1 MADELHFDDP
11 LRAAAD
17 PATDAE
23 ALRQLAYRYPETRA
37 AVAAHPRA
45 YRGLL
50 DWLHQFG
57 DPAVNAALEAR
68 EDYDGYIDSNGFL
81 VMSGDVSGA
90 VAGSQIRT
98 AEHGMYVLGQGGVN
112 SYSQVERTTPYSAV
126 AGGASPKP
134 EVQSREQVVAQ
145 VRRTSIFGNRTAG
158 SGGQEAQAASAS
170 GVDAPTARTSSV
182 ETAVSRT
189 PAAGTP
195 AVDAPTARMPAAD
208 AGATRVMGGSPEGAT
223 AVFPKSGSPE
233 GATAVFP
240 KSGSS
245 EGATA
250 VFPKS
255 ASPAGAAAT
264 MPLPT
269 ADPRQQ
275 ATRTMPGAVGRDSG
289 GPYAAP
295 GASPY
300 RAPSSTSQY
309 APSGGASA
317 SGYPAAGRRSS
328 YSAASTATRAPAQQA
343 PASGSDYDGGGD
355 GAAPKKRK
363 GGPSAL
369 GIIFSALVIVAIAL
383 LAVVIYVFTRG
394 FETPNSSPTTPPA
407 AQAAPTT
414 ASPTTP
420 SPSPSTT
427 EAIRYPA
434 PANAQQLTAFAT
446 PSGNIS
452 CSFNSTGV
460 SCVIN
465 SNDWAAGNYA
475 SCSGSSHGTLSISGD
490 SAVQSCGTSGATA
503 ATGLTYG
510 QYAANGDYA
519 CSSTADGVSCWNT
532 KSGASFALAR
542 GGWMTGSGGE
552 IAPAQYSW
560 NQ

>member
-240 KSGSS
+240 KS
-245 EGATA
+245 
-250 VFPKS
+250 

-394 FETPNSSPTTPPA
+394 FETPNPSPTTPPA

>member
-240 KSGSS
+240 KS
-245 EGATA
+245 
-250 VFPKS
+250 

-309 APSGGASA
+309 APSGGASD

-343 PASGSDYDGGGD
+343 PDSGSDYDGGGD

>member
-240 KSGSS
+240 KSGS
-245 EGATA
+245 
-250 VFPKS
+250 
-255 ASPAGAAAT
+255 PAGAAAT

-309 APSGGASA
+309 APSGGA

>member
-37 AVAAHPRA
+37 AVAAPPRA

-182 ETAVSRT
+182 ETTVSRT

-223 AVFPKSGSPE
+223 AVFPKSGSP
-233 GATAVFP
+233 
-240 KSGSS
+240 

>member
-208 AGATRVMGGSPEGAT
+208 AGATRVMGDSPEGAT
-223 AVFPKSGSPE
+223 AVFPKSGSP
-233 GATAVFP
+233 
-240 KSGSS
+240 

-275 ATRTMPGAVGRDSG
+275 ATRTVPGAVGRDSG

-394 FETPNSSPTTPPA
+394 FETPNPSPTTPPA

>member
-240 KSGSS
+240 KS
-245 EGATA
+245 
-250 VFPKS
+250 

-295 GASPY
+295 GASPS

>member
-240 KSGSS
+240 KSG
-245 EGATA
+245 
-250 VFPKS
+250 
-255 ASPAGAAAT
+255 SPAGAAAT

>member
-158 SGGQEAQAASAS
+158 SGRQEAQAASAS
-170 GVDAPTARTSSV
+170 GMDASTARTSSV

-223 AVFPKSGSPE
+223 AVFPKSGSP
-233 GATAVFP
+233 
-240 KSGSS
+240 

>member
-240 KSGSS
+240 KS
-245 EGATA
+245 
-250 VFPKS
+250 
-255 ASPAGAAAT
+255 ASPAGAEAT

>member
-81 VMSGDVSGA
+81 VMNGDVSGA

-158 SGGQEAQAASAS
+158 AGGQETQAASAS

-208 AGATRVMGGSPEGAT
+208 AGATRVMGDSPEGAT
-223 AVFPKSGSPE
+223 AVFPKSASP
-233 GATAVFP
+233 
-240 KSGSS
+240 

>member
-240 KSGSS
+240 KS
-245 EGATA
+245 
-250 VFPKS
+250 
-255 ASPAGAAAT
+255 ASPEGAAAT

>member
-68 EDYDGYIDSNGFL
+68 DDYDGYIDSNGFL
-81 VMSGDVSGA
+81 VMNGDVSGA

-158 SGGQEAQAASAS
+158 PGEQEARAASAS
-170 GVDAPTARTSSV
+170 AADAPTARTSAV

-189 PAAGTP
+189 PAA
-195 AVDAPTARMPAAD
+195 DAPTARMPATD
-208 AGATRVMGGSPEGAT
+208 AGATRVMAAAG
-223 AVFPKSGSPE
+223 
-233 GATAVFP
+233 
-240 KSGSS
+240 

-264 MPLPT
+264 TPLPT

-275 ATRTMPGAVGRDSG
+275 AAQTMPSAVGRGSSS
-289 GPYAAP
+289 PYAP
-295 GASPY
+295 SGASPY
-300 RAPSSTSQY
+300 SAPSDTSQY

-317 SGYPAAGRRSS
+317 SGYPAAGRPAS
-328 YSAASTATRAPAQQA
+328 YPAQSSATGA
-343 PASGSDYDGGGD
+343 PSASKPATAADYGGSDDE
-355 GAAPKKRK
+355 AAPKKRT

-369 GIIFSALVIVAIAL
+369 GIIFSILVVVAIAL

-394 FETPNSSPTTPPA
+394 FETPNPSPTTPPA

-427 EAIRYPA
+427 EAVRYPA
-434 PANAQQLTAFAT
+434 PVNAQQLTAFTT

-452 CSFNSTGV
+452 CSFSSTDV

-475 SCSGSSHGTLSISGD
+475 SCSGNSHGTLSISGD
-490 SAVQSCGTSGATA
+490 SATQSCGTAGPTG

-532 KSGASFALAR
+532 KTGASFALAR
-542 GGWMTGSGGE
+542 GGWMTGSSGE

>member
-17 PATDAE
+17 PATDAK

-158 SGGQEAQAASAS
+158 SGRQEAQAASAS
-170 GVDAPTARTSSV
+170 GMDASTARTSSV

-223 AVFPKSGSPE
+223 AVFPKSGSP
-233 GATAVFP
+233 
-240 KSGSS
+240 

>member
-240 KSGSS
+240 KS
-245 EGATA
+245 
-250 VFPKS
+250 

-309 APSGGASA
+309 APSGGASD

-503 ATGLTYG
+503 ATGLAYG

>member
-240 KSGSS
+240 KS
-245 EGATA
+245 
-250 VFPKS
+250 

-264 MPLPT
+264 MPLPA

-275 ATRTMPGAVGRDSG
+275 ATRTVPGAVGRDSG

-394 FETPNSSPTTPPA
+394 FETPNPSPTTPPA

>member
-81 VMSGDVSGA
+81 VMNGDVSGA

-208 AGATRVMGGSPEGAT
+208 AGATRVMGDSPEGAT
-223 AVFPKSGSPE
+223 AVFPKSASP
-233 GATAVFP
+233 
-240 KSGSS
+240 

>member
-182 ETAVSRT
+182 ETTVSRT

-223 AVFPKSGSPE
+223 AVFPKSGSP
-233 GATAVFP
+233 
-240 KSGSS
+240 

-317 SGYPAAGRRSS
+317 SASGYPAAGRRSS

-343 PASGSDYDGGGD
+343 PASGSDYDGSGD

>member
-240 KSGSS
+240 KS
-245 EGATA
+245 
-250 VFPKS
+250 

-269 ADPRQQ
+269 AAPRQQ

>member
-81 VMSGDVSGA
+81 VMNGDVSGA

-170 GVDAPTARTSSV
+170 GADAPTARTSSV

-195 AVDAPTARMPAAD
+195 AADAPTARMPAAD

-240 KSGSS
+240 KSGSP

-255 ASPAGAAAT
+255 ASPTGAAAT
-264 MPLPT
+264 MPLPM

-275 ATRTMPGAVGRDSG
+275 ATRTMPGAAGRDSG

-295 GASPY
+295 SA
-300 RAPSSTSQY
+300 TSQY

-317 SGYPAAGRRSS
+317 SASGYPAAGGRSS
-328 YSAASTATRAPAQQA
+328 YPAASSATRAPAQQA
-343 PASGSDYDGGGD
+343 PASGSDYDGGDD
-355 GAAPKKRK
+355 GAAPKKPK

-369 GIIFSALVIVAIAL
+369 GIIFSVLVVLAIAL

-394 FETPNSSPTTPPA
+394 FENPNPSPTTPPA

-532 KSGASFALAR
+532 KTGASFALAR

>member
-223 AVFPKSGSPE
+223 AVFPKSGSP
-233 GATAVFP
+233 
-240 KSGSS
+240 

>member
-1 MADELHFDDP
+1 MADELHFDAP

-223 AVFPKSGSPE
+223 AVFPKSGSP
-233 GATAVFP
+233 
-240 KSGSS
+240 

>member
-208 AGATRVMGGSPEGAT
+208 AGATRVMGGSPEGAK
-223 AVFPKSGSPE
+223 AVFPKSGSP
-233 GATAVFP
+233 
-240 KSGSS
+240 

-275 ATRTMPGAVGRDSG
+275 ATRTVPGAVGRDSG

-394 FETPNSSPTTPPA
+394 FETPNPSPTTPPA

>member
-11 LRAAAD
+11 LRAASD

-37 AVAAHPRA
+37 AVAAHPHA

-68 EDYDGYIDSNGFL
+68 DDYDGYIDSNGFL
-81 VMSGDVSGA
+81 VMNGDVSGA

-112 SYSQVERTTPYSAV
+112 SYSQIERTTPYSAV

-158 SGGQEAQAASAS
+158 PGEQEARAAST
-170 GVDAPTARTSSV
+170 VDAPAARTSAVDTAVSGTPAADAPAARTSAV
-182 ETAVSRT
+182 DTAVSRV

-195 AVDAPTARMPAAD
+195 AADAPTARMPAAD
-208 AGATRVMGGSPEGAT
+208 AGATHVMGAT
-223 AVFPKSGSPE
+223 A
-233 GATAVFP
+233 GAT
-240 KSGSS
+240 
-245 EGATA
+245 E

-264 MPLPT
+264 TPLPT

-275 ATRTMPGAVGRDSG
+275 ATRTMSGAVGRDSG
-289 GPYAAP
+289 SPYAP
-295 GASPY
+295 SGASPY
-300 RAPSSTSQY
+300 SAPSATSQY
-309 APSGGASA
+309 APSGSASA
-317 SGYPAAGRRSS
+317 SGYPTAGGPSSFPAQSAAMDAPSTSKPATAAG
-328 YSAASTATRAPAQQA
+328 YD
-343 PASGSDYDGGGD
+343 GSDDE
-355 GAAPKKRK
+355 AAPKKRT

-369 GIIFSALVIVAIAL
+369 GIIFSILVVVAIAL

-394 FETPNSSPTTPPA
+394 FESPNPSPTTPPA

-427 EAIRYPA
+427 EAVRYPA
-434 PANAQQLTAFAT
+434 PVNAQQLTAFAT

-452 CSFNSTGV
+452 CSFSSTGV

-490 SAVQSCGTSGATA
+490 SAVQSCDTAGPTGATS
-503 ATGLTYG
+503 LTYG
-510 QYAANGDYA
+510 QYAVNGDYA

-532 KSGASFALAR
+532 KTGASFALAR

>member
-240 KSGSS
+240 KS
-245 EGATA
+245 
-250 VFPKS
+250 

-275 ATRTMPGAVGRDSG
+275 ATRTVPGAVGRDSG

-394 FETPNSSPTTPPA
+394 FETPNPSPTTPPA

>member
-81 VMSGDVSGA
+81 VMNGDVSGA

-170 GVDAPTARTSSV
+170 GADAPTARTSSV

-195 AVDAPTARMPAAD
+195 AADAPTARMPAAD

-240 KSGSS
+240 KS
-245 EGATA
+245 
-250 VFPKS
+250 
-255 ASPAGAAAT
+255 ASPTGAAAT
-264 MPLPT
+264 MPLPM

-275 ATRTMPGAVGRDSG
+275 ATRTMPGAAGRDSG

-295 GASPY
+295 SA
-300 RAPSSTSQY
+300 TSQY

-317 SGYPAAGRRSS
+317 SASGYPAAGGRSS
-328 YSAASTATRAPAQQA
+328 YPAASSATRAPAQQA
-343 PASGSDYDGGGD
+343 PASGSDYDGGDD
-355 GAAPKKRK
+355 GAAPKKPK

-369 GIIFSALVIVAIAL
+369 GIIFSVLVVLAIAL

-394 FETPNSSPTTPPA
+394 FENPNPSPTTPPA

-532 KSGASFALAR
+532 KTGASFALAR

>member
-240 KSGSS
+240 KS
-245 EGATA
+245 
-250 VFPKS
+250 

-309 APSGGASA
+309 APSGGA

>member
-240 KSGSS
+240 KS
-245 EGATA
+245 T
-250 VFPKS
+250 
-255 ASPAGAAAT
+255 SPAGAAAT

-328 YSAASTATRAPAQQA
+328 HSAASTATRAPAQQA

>member
-240 KSGSS
+240 KS
-245 EGATA
+245 
-250 VFPKS
+250 

-309 APSGGASA
+309 APSGGAST

>member
-240 KSGSS
+240 KS
-245 EGATA
+245 
-250 VFPKS
+250 

-264 MPLPT
+264 MPLPA

-275 ATRTMPGAVGRDSG
+275 ATRTVPGAVGRDSG

>member
-170 GVDAPTARTSSV
+170 GMDASTARTSSV

-223 AVFPKSGSPE
+223 AVFPKSGSP
-233 GATAVFP
+233 
-240 KSGSS
+240 

-460 SCVIN
+460 SCVIK

>member
-182 ETAVSRT
+182 ETAVSRA

-240 KSGSS
+240 KSG
-245 EGATA
+245 
-250 VFPKS
+250 
-255 ASPAGAAAT
+255 SPAGAAAT

-394 FETPNSSPTTPPA
+394 FENPNPSPTTPPA

>member
-1 MADELHFDDP
+1 MADELYFDDP

-223 AVFPKSGSPE
+223 AVFPKSGSP
-233 GATAVFP
+233 
-240 KSGSS
+240 

>member
-240 KSGSS
+240 KS
-245 EGATA
+245 
-250 VFPKS
+250 

-394 FETPNSSPTTPPA
+394 FETPSSSPTTPPA

>member
-182 ETAVSRT
+182 ETTVSRT

-223 AVFPKSGSPE
+223 AVFPKS
-233 GATAVFP
+233 
-240 KSGSS
+240 
-245 EGATA
+245 
-250 VFPKS
+250 

-275 ATRTMPGAVGRDSG
+275 ATRTVPGAVGRDSG

-394 FETPNSSPTTPPA
+394 FETPNPSPTTPPA

>member
-158 SGGQEAQAASAS
+158 SGRQEAQAASAS
-170 GVDAPTARTSSV
+170 GVDAPTARTSSI

-223 AVFPKSGSPE
+223 AVFPKSGSP
-233 GATAVFP
+233 
-240 KSGSS
+240 

>member
-195 AVDAPTARMPAAD
+195 AVDAPTARIPAAD

-223 AVFPKSGSPE
+223 AVFPKSGSP
-233 GATAVFP
+233 
-240 KSGSS
+240 

>member
-158 SGGQEAQAASAS
+158 AGGQEAQAASAS

-182 ETAVSRT
+182 ETVVSRT

-240 KSGSS
+240 KS
-245 EGATA
+245 
-250 VFPKS
+250 

-275 ATRTMPGAVGRDSG
+275 ATRTVPGAVGRDSG

>member
-182 ETAVSRT
+182 ETTVSRT

-240 KSGSS
+240 KS
-245 EGATA
+245 
-250 VFPKS
+250 

-275 ATRTMPGAVGRDSG
+275 ATRTVPGAVGRDSG

-394 FETPNSSPTTPPA
+394 FETPNPSPTTPPA

>member
-240 KSGSS
+240 KS
-245 EGATA
+245 
-250 VFPKS
+250 

-309 APSGGASA
+309 TPSGGASA